1 MSKNDFYEKA
11 IRWAKKKGFSGIK
24 ANYGEYDAPVQYTK
38 PNEDD
43 TFTPDI
49 TGKKRGGK
57 SYFEIAI
64 KTTENMERR
73 VTKWKLL
80 STLSSIKGGK
90 LFLLAPSGHKAFT
103 ERVLKKYNLNAQ
115 LVYLPNV

>member
-1 MSKNDFYEKA
+1 MSKNDFFEKA
-11 IRWAKKKGFSGIK
+11 IRWTKKKGFSGIK
-24 ANYGEYDAPVQYTK
+24 ANFGEYEAPVQYTK
-38 PNEDD
+38 PNEED

-57 SYFEIAI
+57 SYFEIAL
-64 KTTENMERR
+64 KADNMERK

-80 STLSSIKGGK
+80 STLSSLKGGK

-103 ERVLKKYNLNAQ
+103 ERILKKYNLNAQ